1 MMVRALVIA
10 LVVIV
15 ADQLTKFAATVGLA
29 HGPVEVLPFLN
40 FALVHN
46 SGAAFGFLSTAGGWQ
61 KFFFVGIAA
70 LATIV
75 IVVMLRKVPRRDWFM
90 QISLSLILG
99 GAIGNLVDRLIHGY
113 VIDFIDFYIG
123 SWHFWTF
130 NVADAAISIG
140 AVMLAMDAFN
150 LRPRRPA

>member
-1 MMVRALVIA
+1 MIRALVIA
-10 LVVIV
+10 SAVIV
-15 ADQLTKFAATVGLA
+15 ADQLTKLAATAWLA

-90 QISLSLILG
+90 QLSLSLILG
-99 GAIGNLVDRLIHGY
+99 GAIGNLLDRLIHGY

-123 SWHFWTF
+123 TWHFWTF
-130 NVADAAISIG
+130 NVADAAVSIG

-150 LRPRRPA
+150 QRPRRPA

>member
-29 HGPVEVLPFLN
+29 QGPVEILPFLN

-61 KFFFVGIAA
+61 KFFFIGIAA
-70 LATIV
+70 LATTV
-75 IVVMLRKVPRRDWFM
+75 IVVMLRKIQRRDWFM
-90 QISLSLILG
+90 QLSLSLILG
-99 GAIGNLVDRLIHGY
+99 GALGNLVDRLIHGY

-123 SWHFWTF
+123 TWHFWTF

-140 AVMLAMDAFN
+140 AVMLAMDVFN

>member
-1 MMVRALVIA
+1 MIRALVIA
-10 LVVIV
+10 SAVIV
-15 ADQLTKFAATVGLA
+15 ADQLTKLAATAWLA
-29 HGPVEVLPFLN
+29 HGPVEALPFLN

-46 SGAAFGFLSTAGGWQ
+46 TGAAFGFLSTAGGWQ
-61 KFFFVGIAA
+61 KFFFIGIAA
-70 LATIV
+70 LATAV
-75 IVVMLRKVPRRDWFM
+75 IVVMMRKIQRRDWFM
-90 QISLSLILG
+90 QLSLSLILG
-99 GAIGNLVDRLIHGY
+99 GALGNLVDRLIHGY

-123 SWHFWTF
+123 TWHFWTF

>member
-1 MMVRALVIA
+1 MMVRALAFA

-15 ADQLTKFAATVGLA
+15 ADQLTKFAATAGLA
-29 HGPVEVLPFLN
+29 QGPVEILPFLN

-46 SGAAFGFLSTAGGWQ
+46 TGAAFGFLSTAGGWQ
-61 KFFFVGIAA
+61 KLFFVGIAA

-90 QISLSLILG
+90 QLSLSLILG
-99 GAIGNLVDRLIHGY
+99 GAIGNLLDRLIHGY

-123 SWHFWTF
+123 TWHFWTF

-140 AVMLAMDAFN
+140 AVMLAMDTFN